1 MQEEVTMVARLIG
14 SASMSMVLVAFMVF
28 LPRSASAVE
37 LVDLLTGQLGI
48 SAEQAAGCF
57 GG

>member
-1 MQEEVTMVARLIG
+1 MVARLIG